1 MGRRHQGPRPK
12 SLTLLDLWLN
22 HHWALQHD
30 WERAWHERLDLK
42 RTPLYVAWPML
53 REILKE
59 RATSHSYAAL
69 ASMGWMPADADR
81 TLWAL
86 SQSGSKTR
94 TTPPWMRPDP
104 LTAKPV
110 ARTHHDRRLRGML
123 ADRLGLDEQP
133 NTRYDRGDE

>member
-1 MGRRHQGPRPK
+1 MGGSHAGPRPK

-30 WERAWHERLDLK
+30 WMRAWHERLDLK

-53 REILKE
+53 REILKD
-59 RATSHSYAAL
+59 RSTSHSFAAL
-69 ASMGWMPADADR
+69 AGMGWMPSDSDR

-86 SQSGSKTR
+86 AQSGSKTH

-104 LTAKPV
+104 LTERATP
-110 ARTHHDRRLRGML
+110 RPHHDARLRGML
-123 ADRLGLDEQP
+123 AERLGLDE
-133 NTRYDRGDE
+133 

>member
-1 MGRRHQGPRPK
+1 MH
-12 SLTLLDLWLN
+12 
-22 HHWALQHD
+22 
-30 WERAWHERLDLK
+30 AWHERLDLK

-86 SQSGSKTR
+86 SQSGSTTR

-104 LTAKPV
+104 LTAKPTT
-110 ARTHHDRRLRGML
+110 RPHHDTRLRGML
-123 ADRLGLDEQP
+123 ADRLGLDE
-133 NTRYDRGDE
+133 